1 MPKLLIAIV
10 HEDDID
16 AATDALRD
24 HGTRFTRIPTI
35 GGFLGE
41 PNETFLMAVED
52 DLVDRVLEVLDKA
65 CSSREVEVPLV
76 LLERLHEW
84 RARTVAHGG
93 VTVFV
98 ADLERIVKL

>member
-1 MPKLLIAIV
+1 MAKLLIAIV

-16 AATDALRD
+16 SATDALRD
-24 HGTRFTRIPTI
+24 HGIRFTRIPTI

-41 PNETFLMAVED
+41 PNETFLMAVEED
-52 DLVDRVLEVLDKA
+52 AVDRVLQELDKA
-65 CSSREVEVPLV
+65 CSSRELEVPLV
-76 LLERLHEW
+76 LLDRLHEW
-84 RARTVAHGG
+84 RAATVAHGG